1 MSDGGL
7 TLHWV
12 TAAVLVAAVLAG
24 TVRLVLWRRA
34 ARAQAPVWRLGALT
48 GLQLTAAVLLYLTL
62 NPPATVVGAAALRVM
77 TAGQAEPANSPGEIP
92 VALPESGDVVDAVR
106 VPDLATALRRFPEAQ
121 SVRVSGDGL
130 PPRDHSALPVP
141 LDYEPGPS
149 PVGFVAFS
157 PPPPGAPGAGFEVGG
172 RVGTLAAGA
181 VELVDPAD
189 QVVARAPVEAGDHF
203 ELTAYTR
210 AAGLALFHLRL
221 RDAQGDLVEEIAVPV
236 ETRDAAGVRMM
247 LLAGAP
253 NPEVRQIRRWAESA
267 DLDVSLQVDL
277 GAGLRLGDAAPLT
290 AAGLSEVDLL
300 VIDDR
305 RWETLPAPSRGAVA
319 AAVRDGMGLL
329 LRPTGPISGE
339 TRRQWASLGV
349 SLSGTGDAVA
359 PPDDSGAL
367 TRLDLIHGGQAVV
380 PILRDEQETITAG
393 WSGLGLGRV
402 GVVTVVDTYTLAL
415 TGRPEQH
422 SRIWGAVVSAL
433 ARPDDA
439 ARPEVEGLAW
449 SGRRMAVCGLQD
461 EGRVI
466 DPSGAARGLII
477 DPKAGGRRCAA
488 WWPDTAGWHVAVD
501 DRDQQ
506 TPFYVHP
513 ADAASS
519 LLRAA
524 DRQATLDMASATP
537 DADARTQRHVAGSP
551 WPWFTGLL
559 AMLALLWWLER
570 RRPGRIRLRGRQART
585 GEGSAGC
592 PSPTASSSFRAST
605 RLQ

>member
-1 MSDGGL
+1 MSDGGM
-7 TLHWV
+7 TLHWL
-12 TAAVLVAAVLAG
+12 TAAVIVAAVLAG
-24 TVRLVLWRRA
+24 AVRLLLWRRA
-34 ARAQAPVWRLGALT
+34 SRAEAPVWRLAALL

-62 NPPATVVGAAALRVM
+62 NPPPTAVGAAALRIV
-77 TAGQAEPANSPGEIP
+77 TSGQVAGTNPGEIP
-92 VALPESGDVVDAVR
+92 VALPESDAPAVVR
-106 VPDLATALRRFPEAQ
+106 VPDLATALRRFPEAR

-130 PPRDHSALPVP
+130 PPRDQGALPVP
-141 LDYEPGPS
+141 LEYEPGPA
-149 PVGFVAFS
+149 PVGLVEFS
-157 PPPPGAPGAGFEVGG
+157 PPSPAAPGAGFEVGG
-172 RVGTLAAGA
+172 RVGALAAGV

-189 QVVARAPVEAGDHF
+189 QIVDRASVEAGDRF
-203 ELTAYTR
+203 QLAAYTR
-210 AAGLALFHLRL
+210 AAGLTLFHLRL
-221 RDAQGDLVEEIAVPV
+221 RNAEGALVEEIAVPV
-236 ETRDAAGVRMM
+236 ETRDAAAVRMM
-247 LLAGAP
+247 VLAGAP

-267 DLDVSLQVDL
+267 ELDVSLQVDL

-305 RWETLPAPSRGAVA
+305 RWETLPSPSRGAVA

-329 LRPTGPISGE
+329 LRPTGPIGGE

-359 PPDDSGAL
+359 PPDDSGGL

-380 PILRDEQETITAG
+380 PILRDAQEEITAG
-393 WSGLGLGRV
+393 WSSLGLGRV
-402 GVVTVVDTYTLAL
+402 GVVTLVDTYTLAL

-433 ARPDDA
+433 ARPDDQ
-439 ARPEVEGLAW
+439 ARPEVEDLAW

-466 DPSGAARGLII
+466 DPSGTARGLII

-506 TPFYVHP
+506 TPIYVHP

-537 DADARTQRHVAGSP
+537 DADARARRHVAGSP

-570 RRPGRIRLRGRQART
+570 RRPRQD
-585 GEGSAGC
+585 
-592 PSPTASSSFRAST
+592 
-605 RLQ
+605 